1 MEESGREAAV
11 RALRILVLTDTPIL
25 GAGGSERFLRN
36 LLGRL
41 PQEYQVDVLQ
51 LCQKPAPEGIVGAM
65 DESRVHIAYRP
76 VGAIYGAAGLAAIA
90 HVRRM
95 VRSGNYDIVQSH
107 HEKSDLINALLP
119 RDSTR
124 PRRLSNRR
132 DMGFQKSRRM
142 RWLMC
147 RLNRRFDRII
157 APSPVILDA
166 LVATENVATDKCVC
180 IPNGVDTGKFA
191 PANESDRMAAR
202 KEFGLADDDL
212 LVGCVANLFPVK
224 RHCDLIDAL
233 AQVRVVMPQ
242 THLVLIGDGPLRPEI
257 EAQIRSLGLQDAVHL
272 LGDRDDI
279 PRLLP
284 ALDLFALASSSEGLS
299 NAILEAQAC
308 GLPVLA
314 TRVGGNPELV
324 PEDSGRLVKAED
336 PPMLADAMIGLLKNP
351 ALRSRMGAA
360 ARARVERK
368 HSLQAMV
375 DAYAS
380 LYRDLIRER

>member
-41 PQEYQVDVLQ
+41 PQEYHVDVLQ
-51 LCQKPAPEGIVGAM
+51 LCEKPAPENIVGAL
-65 DESRVHIAYRP
+65 DEGRVHIEYRP
-76 VGAIYGAAGLAAIA
+76 VGAIYGAAGLAALA
-90 HVRRM
+90 HVRRR
-95 VRSGNYDIVQSH
+95 VRSGNYDIVQSQ
-107 HEKSDLINALLP
+107 HEKSDLISALLP
-119 RDSTR
+119 RNSIR
-124 PRRLSNRR
+124 LGRLSNRR
-132 DMGFQKSRRM
+132 DMGFQKSRRV
-142 RWLMC
+142 RWLMS

-157 APSPVILDA
+157 APSSVILDA
-166 LVATENVATDKCVC
+166 LVATENASTDKLVC
-180 IPNGVDTGKFA
+180 IPNGVDTRKFA

-202 KEFGLADDDL
+202 AEFGVAADDL

-224 RHCDLIDAL
+224 RHRDLIDAL
-233 AQVRVVMPQ
+233 AQVRAVMPQ
-242 THLVLIGDGPLRPEI
+242 THLVLIGDGYLRPEI
-257 EAQIRSLGLQDAVHL
+257 EVQIRSLGLQDAVHL

-284 ALDLFALASSSEGLS
+284 AMDLFALASSSEGLS

-324 PEDSGRLVKAED
+324 PEDSGKLVKAED
-336 PPMLADAMIGLLKNP
+336 PPMLADAMLELLKNP
-351 ALRSRMGAA
+351 ALRSRMGAV

-375 DAYAS
+375 DAYVS